1 MDPSFTSSISGI
13 GDCYLCKGD
22 GKQAREFYQEF
33 IGKTPQI
40 NGKTAGYYSV
50 AACYVQEGNIP
61 EALKTLEK
69 RREFAV
75 AQNQNNAAVMSLSY
89 EGFLLS
95 SFGNPQEGLKKYDAA
110 ISLAKSASMAENTRE
125 NLLFWSNYWLSYG
138 YAQAQNMQKAK
149 ESLEAFSKEVE
160 RRGNPGETDGVKMGQ
175 GYIAIKEGRYDE
187 GIQLFTSVTDNPFKF
202 YALTGLLSGFLD
214 NAVVWIVGPLLGAAV
229 AALLYR
235 FVFSA
240 EAMEAA
246 KA

>member
-1 MDPSFTSSISGI
+1 
-13 GDCYLCKGD
+13 
-22 GKQAREFYQEF
+22 
-33 IGKTPQI
+33 
-40 NGKTAGYYSV
+40 
-50 AACYVQEGNIP
+50 
-61 EALKTLEK
+61 
-69 RREFAV
+69 
-75 AQNQNNAAVMSLSY
+75 MSLSY

-202 YALTGLLSGFLD
+202 YALTFAYNKKGD
-214 NAVVWIVGPLLGAAV
+214 KEN
-229 AALLYR
+229 
-235 FVFSA
+235 
-240 EAMEAA
+240 AA
-246 KA
+246 KMIEKLRRFETVTLDDVVSLKLAQALPKH